1 MPADSPFRSA
11 AGLPS
16 TGRAPSPGGRP
27 GQNPPARAQQRGFDR
42 RQKAHAPE
50 VEEMEEWVISYMDM
64 VTLLM
69 IVFLGMLAIMNMKSE
84 TKASDPNGSENPV
97 TGPPSILPPS
107 IPALSRLPPAPRT
120 RLTDTVPQPAPSGSR
135 VPSRPGPAPAVP
147 DRQQP
152 VEKSAE
158 ESPAAEILPLAP
170 PLPAP
175 AESAA
180 PPLSAAARHWLE
192 QLEAAG
198 LPLDVGFTVDNRRVA
213 ILLRERI
220 LFRSGAVMLEQGGL
234 TVLKSLAPVLA
245 GMPGRI
251 TVEGHSDNVAINT
264 IRFPSNWELSS
275 ARASAV
281 VRQLIELNLPPERL
295 RAAGYADSRPLS
307 RNEADRA
314 QNRRVEI
321 VIEDFDAP

>member
-42 RQKAHAPE
+42 RHKAHAPE

-97 TGPPSILPPS
+97 TGPPSILPASSPPQ
-107 IPALSRLPPAPRT
+107 IRLPPAPRT
-120 RLTDTVPQPAPSGSR
+120 RLADTAPQPAPTGSR
-135 VPSRPGPAPAVP
+135 VPTRPGPAPAVP
-147 DRQQP
+147 GRPLPEDGP
-152 VEKSAE
+152 AE
-158 ESPAAEILPLAP
+158 VESPAAEMAP
-170 PLPAP
+170 AAVPVPAP
-175 AESAA
+175 ASA
-180 PPLSAAARHWLE
+180 PPLSAAARHWLG

-234 TVLKSLAPVLA
+234 TVLKSLVPVLA

-251 TVEGHSDNVAINT
+251 TVEGHSDNVAIST

-281 VRQLIELNLPPERL
+281 VRQLIELKLPPERL